1 MSIFVTISGYLEP
14 KLVKSAFDGDYI
26 EYESVRDKNKNLLI
40 SGYLSEIH
48 LYETNFTDY
57 IKKTNNARKI
67 LVLV

>member
-1 MSIFVTISGYLEP
+1 MGIFVTISGYLEP

-48 LYETNFTDY
+48 LY
-57 IKKTNNARKI
+57 
-67 LVLV
+67 